1 MTRQVTD
8 HSEER
13 KESRDRCLHIRAG
26 VSLHHCLCT
35 VQQNL
40 QKLRRKKVIIIIKM
54 LTVSALVCAM
64 MVLTRAAA
72 LPEAAHENG
81 QPAKSHPV
89 KSSTACSGRWS
100 EFSGRCFHY
109 VPKAMTWAQAE
120 KNCESM
126 GGNLASV
133 HNLLEYHEIQ
143 RLIMSASYDY
153 TVTWIGGSDAQE
165 EGVWL
170 WSDGTPFNYRSYG
183 RFNNFQGKQHCLQIN
198 YGDDKRWD
206 DTWCNV
212 RLPSVCAK
220 KP

>member
-1 MTRQVTD
+1 M
-8 HSEER
+8 
-13 KESRDRCLHIRAG
+13 
-26 VSLHHCLCT
+26 
-35 VQQNL
+35 
-40 QKLRRKKVIIIIKM
+40 KM

-64 MVLTRAAA
+64 MALTRAAA
-72 LPEAAHENG
+72 LPEANPENA
-81 QPAKSHPV
+81 QQAKSHLV
-89 KSSTACSGRWS
+89 KRSTACSGRWS

-109 VPKAMTWAQAE
+109 VPKPMTWAQAE

-143 RLIMSASYDY
+143 RLIMSASYENKE
-153 TVTWIGGSDAQE
+153 TWIGGSDAQE

-170 WSDGTPFNYRSYG
+170 WSDGTPFNYRSSG
-183 RFNNFQGKQHCLQIN
+183 GFDNFQGKQHCLQIN

>member
-1 MTRQVTD
+1 M
-8 HSEER
+8 
-13 KESRDRCLHIRAG
+13 
-26 VSLHHCLCT
+26 
-35 VQQNL
+35 
-40 QKLRRKKVIIIIKM
+40 KM

-72 LPEAAHENG
+72 LPEAAPENG
-81 QPAKSHPV
+81 QPAKSHLV

-109 VPKAMTWAQAE
+109 VPKAMTWAKAE

-165 EGVWL
+165 ERFWF
-170 WSDGTPFNYRSYG
+170 WSDGTPFTFSYWCKG
-183 RFNNFQGKQHCLQIN
+183 EPNNLRGQHCLQIN
-198 YGDDKRWD
+198 HGDNKCWD
-206 DTWCNV
+206 DVQCHT
-212 RLPSVCAK
+212 RLPSVCIK
-220 KP
+220 KTN